1 MSKQTLDQLRKELVR
16 KLNDVTASPARRREL
31 FTERSRD
38 AADRAQSE
46 VSLELAVRGIS
57 IDWET
62 KQVVEA
68 ALQRLDAGKYGI
80 CESCGKAINSK
91 RLHAIPWATLCVPC
105 QSRQEAENSPSMSIR
120 TLPKSQRGQ
129 HDGGKVWNRPLW
141 TTLGLKILPGPI
153 FPQHPDAGGGEG
165 STYE

>member
-16 KLNDVTASPARRREL
+16 KLNDVTAGPARRREL

-46 VSLELAVRGIS
+46 VSLELAVRTIS

-62 KQVVEA
+62 KQAVEA

-80 CESCGKAINSK
+80 CESCGKAINPK

-105 QSRQEAENSPSMSIR
+105 QSSHEAAQDSIDVY
-120 TLPKSQRGQ
+120 Q
-129 HDGGKVWNRPLW
+129 N
-141 TTLGLKILPGPI
+141 
-153 FPQHPDAGGGEG
+153 AA
-165 STYE
+165 